1 MDGFVFLIIEEH
13 SLSSRMFYGDKDKV
27 GKARKTSRYGK
38 NSANRR
44 FQLGNVAPIAPS
56 SRRKE
61 DKEPR
66 LEPMCFVHFALTL
79 KAFMYSK
86 GEKWL
91 LDSFLQVQ

>member
-1 MDGFVFLIIEEH
+1 MT
-13 SLSSRMFYGDKDKV
+13 
-27 GKARKTSRYGK
+27 TSRCGK
-38 NSANRR
+38 NSASRR

-61 DKEPR
+61 DKVSR

-79 KAFMYSK
+79 KAFVYSK